1 MLIRSQH
8 LPLRIR
14 ITSVRSGRRPS
25 SPLDPLARYDCQGRV
40 GDGVAEERDRVPGL
54 GVRLA
59 VDRALPRP
67 REHDPMHRAAQQPVG
82 PVRQQVA
89 DVDEDRR
96 RRVVLGAGRRDGH
109 GRPGVLPGVDLQAGL
124 AALPEEERDGAVVG
138 VRAGA
143 DVLDVGVGL
152 LQRRIVQEAKS
163 IVRAAVI
170 VITYVSG
177 REKVRGVDAE
187 ADT

>member
-1 MLIRSQH
+1 
-8 LPLRIR
+8 
-14 ITSVRSGRRPS
+14 
-25 SPLDPLARYDCQGRV
+25 
-40 GDGVAEERDRVPGL
+40 
-54 GVRLA
+54 
-59 VDRALPRP
+59 
-67 REHDPMHRAAQQPVG
+67 
-82 PVRQQVA
+82 
-89 DVDEDRR
+89 
-96 RRVVLGAGRRDGH
+96 
-109 GRPGVLPGVDLQAGL
+109 VDLQAGL